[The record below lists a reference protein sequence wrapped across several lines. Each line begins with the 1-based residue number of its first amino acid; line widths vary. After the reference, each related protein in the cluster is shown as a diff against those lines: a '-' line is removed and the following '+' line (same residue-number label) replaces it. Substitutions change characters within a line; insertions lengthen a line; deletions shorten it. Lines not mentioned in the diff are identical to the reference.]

1 MDKSDRGSWLESIPG
16 LALIAAGVVAL
27 GWLLWLGIEHM
38 YPNDLDKQA
47 QFGTALGGINTFFG
61 ALAFAALT
69 VTLLLQ
75 RRALEIQRAQ
85 MTSQQEELTEQ
96 NERLRTQAFESM
108 LFQLL
113 GLHHEIARDVK
124 YRDQHGDRLEGR
136 EAIRRLADEVRGA
149 VSNASRRGPAR
160 EAITVA
166 QEGYEDFYTNSLG
179 VLDHYFR
186 NLYHI
191 FKFIDASGIPEPRR
205 YTSLVRAQLSRS
217 ELVSIFYNGISPHGE
232 KFKSLIEK
240 YALLENMPDTELPVP
255 GHKRLYLDSAYEWP
269 EDAQRRLAATQAVPP
284 LTGGPNAHA

>member
-1 MDKSDRGSWLESIPG
+1 MDKSDRGSWLETLPG
-16 LALIAAGVVAL
+16 LALIGTTVIVL
-27 GWLLWLGIEHM
+27 GWLLWLGTEHM
-38 YPNDLDKQA
+38 YPNNLEKQA

-75 RRALEIQRAQ
+75 RRALAIQQAQ
-85 MTSQQEELTEQ
+85 MISQQEELAEQ

-124 YRDQHGDRLEGR
+124 YRDPHGERLEGR
-136 EAIRRLADEVRGA
+136 EAIRRLADEVRGE
-149 VSNASRRGPAR
+149 VSFASRRVGAR

-166 QEGYEDFYTNSLG
+166 QEGYENFYANSLG

-191 FKFIDASGIPEPRR
+191 FKFIDTSGMPDPRR

-232 KFKSLIEK
+232 KFKPLIEK
-240 YALLENMPDTELPVP
+240 YALLENMPNTELPVP
-255 GHKRLYLDSAYEWP
+255 GHMSLYLDSAYEWP
-269 EDAQRRLAATQAVPP
+269 EDAQRRLSVPQSAS
-284 LTGGPNAHA
+284 TAERCEG